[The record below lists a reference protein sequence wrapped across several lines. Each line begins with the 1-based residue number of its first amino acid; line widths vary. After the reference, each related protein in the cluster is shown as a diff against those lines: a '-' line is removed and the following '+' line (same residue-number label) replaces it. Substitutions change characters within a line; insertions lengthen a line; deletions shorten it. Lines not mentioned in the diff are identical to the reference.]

1 MSEKSH
7 STFNSIIFIFLCILF
22 CPILHAQDTLNVS
35 NLQVMEAPPKIM
47 DLAGYMHVE
56 NLTGNILL
64 LKSASSPIFD
74 RIEFHYTNVTDG
86 VAMMRRQD
94 EVMIPARGSITFQP
108 GGHHLMLIN
117 ARRAVREGD
126 RIPLSFT
133 FSDGTRL
140 EMIADVRRVGSTS
153 HSH

>member
-1 MSEKSH
+1 MFENNCSPY
-7 STFNSIIFIFLCILF
+7 FSIILIFLCVFF
-22 CPILHAQDTLNVS
+22 CPFLQAQDTLKIS
-35 NLQVMEAPPKIM
+35 NLQIIEAPPTVK

-56 NLTGNILL
+56 NLTGNKLL
-64 LKSASSPIFD
+64 LVSASSPIFE
-74 RIEFHYTNVTDG
+74 RIEFHYTNVTDS
-86 VAMMRRQD
+86 VAMMHRQD
-94 EVMIPARGSITFQP
+94 EVMIPPLGSITFQP

-117 ARRAVREGD
+117 ASHRVREGD

-140 EMIADVRRVGSTS
+140 EMIADVRRIGNTI